1 MKCARLGSAAVVLF
15 LVCLT
20 TAFSL
25 PAQDNTQYTIANSK
39 MGFVS
44 KAPDLGPEEATKQ
57 ITIYLWLQLR
67 NGEPLSQLVEQLY
80 DPTSSNYQKWLTD
93 DQFNANFAPSAD
105 DVASVKSFLTAHG
118 LSILSTGE
126 RNLYVRA
133 QGSVAQVQSAFGVE
147 IHRYNVNGRIY
158 RANTTS
164 PVMEGPAGALVSR
177 VGGLSDYRLRSHAT
191 RTLDPSTGEP
201 AAETRVPAG
210 AKPNGAFFS
219 PYCLQGVDVENFTT
233 DGASPKAT
241 YVGNAY
247 GAPITNMTQGSL
259 PPCGYQPSDLQTAY
273 NFNALYKDGLDGSK
287 QTVVIV
293 DAWGSPTITTDA
305 AVFSGFYGLA
315 PLNLA
320 VYPLGTACVATD
332 AKSLQNCQGWATETS
347 LDVEYAHSVAQGAN
361 IALVEAVSDEDD
373 DLNAGILY
381 AVDHHLGNVISNSYG
396 GPESQEGLPS
406 NDPFDATLMIAA
418 AEGITVNFSSGDDG
432 DFSLAEGFTDVSYP
446 ASSPFAT
453 GVGGTSLFL
462 NKNLTLGF
470 QTGWGDNF
478 TEITNATDT
487 KGFST
492 PLVPP
497 DGSPEDGLGFAFG
510 AGGGTSAVFRKPSF
524 QAGLPGRF
532 RLVPDIGYLADP
544 QTGVEVFCTGSSC
557 FNNDP
562 NDIFFAG
569 VGGTSLA
576 CPMFSSLWAI
586 TIQKAGHPLGQA
598 ARSIYNL
605 PSDAISDI
613 TAEGSPLDAA
623 GIITDGRKQLFEGPY
638 QLVMPESP
646 EPFLSALAE
655 GSDGAW
661 FVISFGTDTS
671 LTTNRGW
678 DNVTGLGTPNAV
690 QFVNAFAPRR

>member
-1 MKCARLGSAAVVLF
+1 MKRARLGSAAVALFVL
-15 LVCLT
+15 CLA
-20 TAFSL
+20 TASSL
-25 PAQDNTQYTIANSK
+25 PAQESTQYTIANSQ

-44 KAPDLGPEEATKQ
+44 KAPDLGPEDASKQ

-80 DPTSSNYQKWLTD
+80 DPTSASYQKWLTN
-93 DQFNANFAPSAD
+93 DQFEANFAPTAD

-118 LSILSTGE
+118 LTVLSTGE

-133 QGSVAQVQSAFGVE
+133 QGSVEQVQSAFGVQ
-147 IHRYNVNGRIY
+147 IHRYNVDGKIY

-177 VGGLSDYRLRSHAT
+177 VGGLSDYRLRSHAA
-191 RTLDPSTGEP
+191 RTIDPSTGRPVKE
-201 AAETRVPAG
+201 ARVPTA
-210 AKPNGAFFS
+210 APNGAFYS

-233 DGASPKAT
+233 DGADPKAT

-247 GAPITNMTQGSL
+247 GAPATNTTPGTL

-287 QTVVIV
+287 QTIVIV
-293 DAWGSPTITTDA
+293 DAWGSPTIATDA
-305 AVFSGFYGLA
+305 AAFSGFYGLA
-315 PLNLA
+315 PLNLT

-332 AKSLQNCQGWATETS
+332 AASLQNCQGWATETS

-361 IALVEAVSDEDD
+361 IALVEGVSDQDD
-373 DLNAGILY
+373 DLDAAVLY

-396 GPESQEGLPS
+396 SFESQEGLPS

-418 AEGITVNFSSGDDG
+418 AEGVTVNFSSGDDG
-432 DFSLAEGFTDVSYP
+432 DFSLVEGYTDVSYP
-446 ASSPFAT
+446 ASSPYAT

-470 QTGWGDNF
+470 QTGWGNNV
-478 TEITNATDT
+478 TEITNPPDA
-487 KGFST
+487 KGYST

-497 DGSPEDGLGFAFG
+497 DGSPEDGLGFIFG
-510 AGGGTSAVFRKPSF
+510 AGGGASAVFRKPSF
-524 QAGLPGRF
+524 QKQLPGRF
-532 RLVPDIGYLADP
+532 RLVPDISYLADP
-544 QTGVEVFCTGSSC
+544 QTGVEIFCTGASC

-562 NDIFFAG
+562 NNIYFAG
-569 VGGTSLA
+569 VGGTSLS

-586 TIQKAGHPLGQA
+586 AVQKAGHPLGQA
-598 ARSIYNL
+598 ARSIYDL
-605 PSDAISDI
+605 PPSAISDI
-613 TAEGSPLDAA
+613 VPEGSPLDAA

-638 QLVMPESP
+638 QLVMPETP
-646 EPFLSALAE
+646 DPFLSGLVE
-655 GSDGAW
+655 GSNGAW

-671 LTTNRGW
+671 LSTNRGW
-678 DNVTGLGTPNAV
+678 DDVTGLGTPSAV
-690 QFVNAFAPRR
+690 QFVNAYALRH

>member
-1 MKCARLGSAAVVLF
+1 MKRARLGSAAAALF
-15 LVCLT
+15 LFCLA

-25 PAQDNTQYTIANSK
+25 PAQENTQYTIANSK

-44 KAPDLGPEEATKQ
+44 KAPDLGPGSVSKQ

-67 NGEPLSQLVEQLY
+67 NGQPLSQLVDQLY
-80 DPTSSNYQKWLTD
+80 DPTSANYQKWLTT
-93 DQFNANFAPSAD
+93 DQFNANFAPTAD

-118 LSILSTGE
+118 LTILSTGE

-133 QGSVAQVQSAFGVE
+133 QGSIAQVQSAFGVQ
-147 IHRYNVNGRIY
+147 IHRFNVNGRIY

-164 PVMEGPAGALVSR
+164 PVMEGPVGALVSR

-191 RTLDPSTGEP
+191 RTLDPSTGKP
-201 AAETRVPAG
+201 VAEARVPTA
-210 AKPNGAFFS
+210 APNGAFFS

-247 GAPITNMTQGSL
+247 GAPITNTAAGTL
-259 PPCGYQPSDLQTAY
+259 APCGYQPSDLQTAY
-273 NFNALYKDGLDGSK
+273 NFKALYSAGLDGSK

-293 DAWGSPTITTDA
+293 DAWGSPTIATDA
-305 AVFSGFYGLA
+305 AAFTGFYGLA
-315 PLNLA
+315 PLNLT

-332 AKSLQNCQGWATETS
+332 AATLQNCQGWATETS
-347 LDVEYAHSVAQGAN
+347 LDVESTHSVATGAN
-361 IALVEAVSDEDD
+361 IALVEAVSDADD

-381 AVDHHLGNVISNSYG
+381 AVDQHLGNVISNSYG

-418 AEGITVNFSSGDDG
+418 AEGITVNFSSGDLG
-432 DFSLAEGFTDVSYP
+432 DWTPIEGYMDVSYP
-446 ASSPFAT
+446 ASSPYAT

-470 QTGWGDNF
+470 QAGWGDNF
-478 TEITNATDT
+478 TEITNPIDA
-487 KGFST
+487 KGYST

-497 DGSPEDGLGFAFG
+497 DSSPEDGLGFVFG
-510 AGGGTSAVFRKPSF
+510 AGGGASGVFRKPSF

-532 RLVPDIGYLADP
+532 RLVPDISYLADP

-562 NDIFFAG
+562 NNIYFAG

-605 PSDAISDI
+605 PSNAISDI
-613 TAEGSPLDAA
+613 VPEGSPLDAA
-623 GIITDGRKQLFEGPY
+623 GIITDGRKPLFEGPY
-638 QLVMPESP
+638 QLVMPETPS
-646 EPFLSALAE
+646 PFLSGLAE
-655 GSDGAW
+655 GSNGAW

-671 LTTNRGW
+671 LSTNRGW
-678 DNVTGLGTPNAV
+678 DDVTGLGTPNAV
-690 QFVNAFAPRR
+690 QFVNAFAPRH

>member
-1 MKCARLGSAAVVLF
+1 MTRARLGSMAAGLL
-15 LVCLT
+15 LVCV
-20 TAFSL
+20 TAFAL
-25 PAQDNTQYTIANSK
+25 PAQQNTQYTIANSN
-39 MGFVS
+39 MGFIS
-44 KAPDLGPEEATKQ
+44 NAPDLGPEAASKQ
-57 ITIYLWLQLR
+57 MTIYVWLQLR

-80 DPTSSNYQKWLTD
+80 DPTSANYQKWLTPE
-93 DQFNANFAPSAD
+93 QLEANFTPSAD
-105 DVASVKSFLTAHG
+105 DVASVRSFLVSHG
-118 LSILSTGE
+118 LNVSSTGE

-133 QGSVAQVQSAFGVE
+133 QGSVAQVESAFGVQ
-147 IHRYNVNGRIY
+147 IHRFNVNGRIY

-164 PVMEGPAGALVSR
+164 PVIEGPAGALVSR

-191 RTLDPSTGEP
+191 RTLDPSTGRP
-201 AAETRVPAG
+201 AAEARMPA
-210 AKPNGAFFS
+210 AAPNGAIFS

-233 DGASPKAT
+233 DGATPKAT

-247 GAPITNMTQGSL
+247 GAPITNTTRGTL
-259 PPCGYQPSDLQTAY
+259 APCGYQPSDLQTAY
-273 NFNALYKDGLDGSK
+273 NFNALYKAGLDGSK

-305 AVFSGFYGLA
+305 TVFSGFYGLA

-320 VYPLGTACVATD
+320 VYPLGTACVPTD
-332 AKSLQNCQGWATETS
+332 EASLQNCQGWAGETS

-361 IALVEAVSDEDD
+361 IALVEAASDFDD
-373 DLNAGILY
+373 DLNAAILY
-381 AVDHHLGNVISNSYG
+381 ALDHHLGNVISNSYG

-406 NDPFDATLMIAA
+406 NDPFDATLMMAA
-418 AEGITVNFSSGDDG
+418 AEGVTVNFSTGDLG
-432 DFSLAEGFTDVSYP
+432 DFSPIEGYADVSYP
-446 ASSPFAT
+446 ASSPYAT

-478 TEITNATDT
+478 TEITNPTDAE
-487 KGFST
+487 GFST

-497 DGSPEDGLGFAFG
+497 DGSPADGLGFVFG
-510 AGGGTSAVFRKPSF
+510 AGGGRSEVFRKPSF

-532 RLVPDIGYLADP
+532 RLVPDISYLADP
-544 QTGVEVFCTGSSC
+544 QTGVEILCTGSSC

-562 NDIFFAG
+562 NHIYFAG
-569 VGGTSLA
+569 IGGTSLA

-586 TIQKAGHPLGQA
+586 TIQRAGHPLGQA

-605 PSDAISDI
+605 PSNAISDI
-613 TAEGSPLDAA
+613 VPEGSPLDAA
-623 GIITDGRKQLFEGPY
+623 GIINDGKKPIFEGPY
-638 QLVMPESP
+638 QLVMPETP
-646 EPFLSALAE
+646 VPFLSGLVE

-671 LTTNRGW
+671 LSTNRGW
-678 DNVTGLGTPNAV
+678 DNVTGLGTPNAL
-690 QFVNAFAPRR
+690 QFVNAYAPRR